1 MPFTVDVHHHIL
13 PEFFWWETNEGDH
26 PVGGI
31 TPATWSADLMFS
43 FMDEAGIDAA
53 ITSIS
58 TPGVH
63 MGNDLRA
70 RSLARRSNEFAA
82 ELIRAHPSRLGGF
95 ACLPIPD
102 VDGALEEVRSL
113 PTRSADSTGIR
124 RWLGTIPC

>member
-1 MPFTVDVHHHIL
+1 MPFMIDVHHHLL
-13 PEFFWWETNEGDH
+13 PDFFWRETNEGDN

-31 TPATWSADLMFS
+31 MPTAWSVDVMFP

-63 MGNDLRA
+63 RGDDLRA

-82 ELIRAHPSRLGGF
+82 ELIRAHSRRLGGF
-95 ACLPIPD
+95 ARLPLPD
-102 VDGALEEVRSL
+102 ADGSLEELRYA
-113 PTRSADSTGIR
+113 RSAG
-124 RWLGTIPC
+124 